1 MCLSESYAQFF
12 CCTHVWLKLFLVYY
26 ILVLMQ
32 LSSMFL
38 DWNIFLIVGVC
49 VCVWLQGP
57 NHFGLPKSLY
67 MHLARSILTAKHPEL
82 VKGTRVH
89 FFILF
94 VGTHS
99 RKKRQTKYSVAAV
112 FLPVRCEVFLFFDD
126 PDDPSIRHA
135 KSLEDYAQSKK
146 MAGAGLSVHRMD
158 TSWWE
163 KAKARSRFYQRQDAW
178 MNTPLKN

>member
-1 MCLSESYAQFF
+1 MC
-12 CCTHVWLKLFLVYY
+12 
-26 ILVLMQ
+26 I
-32 LSSMFL
+32 
-38 DWNIFLIVGVC
+38 
-49 VCVWLQGP
+49 P
-57 NHFGLPKSLY
+57 
-67 MHLARSILTAKHPEL
+67 
-82 VKGTRVH
+82 
-89 FFILF
+89 
-94 VGTHS
+94 S
-99 RKKRQTKYSVAAV
+99 RKNGETTQCCSC

-178 MNTPLKN
+178 INNSEPVAELVKLSRSTCLIIFGKNKVNSFNLNLHFRGRWLAEKEHNISTKW